1 MSASLLKFLS
11 HFLVLLSS
19 LWLWGGATFGQS
31 PDEFLAV
38 ELISDHSHVSAGTHG
53 WLGVRV
59 KLSPN
64 WHVYWKNS
72 GESGYPTSVTWDA
85 PSGIEIEPLEY
96 PAPHLYTY
104 DGLSGYILKD
114 EFCLLAP
121 FRISSGSELKKKET
135 LQVKGVFDALVCNES
150 TCLPFSK
157 QLSISLKVQN
167 KPLKRKSSAPHKPLN
182 AAGVPH
188 SFAERVGF
196 SVLKAIPDYPPAE
209 FQAKATGSGNRVSL
223 IFPSAGKF
231 LPDPSKAFF
240 FPENSQFSFS
250 HKDISAD
257 GALKISFSREEGD
270 RDTNPAFLAGVLTHP
285 DLEIPW
291 RLNLAIDEAETDA
304 EPSVFNVDQ
313 DSVGEVNNAT
323 VSSVSSFNTLLI
335 MFGLV
340 IIGMSAWAYGKSIS
354 APSDKKKKWQAFSLA
369 VFLIGIWVGYPTA
382 QEDEQ
387 PQSLTWQ
394 AWSQQKQDQLV
405 EQGRPVYVDFTAK
418 WCLSCQVN
426 KRVYSEPE
434 VMRAILDQDI
444 ALLRA
449 DWTKRGSDIL
459 QALQSYDREG
469 VPLNIFYPGNKSDPV
484 ILPEILTKDSVL
496 HAFDGKNVLSS
507 NETELS
513 FMVLIGFAWLG
524 GLILNL
530 MPCVFPVIG
539 LKIMSFVKQAGEDSS
554 QIMRYAWVFVAG
566 VVLSFWVLLG
576 ILLFL
581 REGLQ
586 QQVGWGF
593 QLQEPAFVFALAVIL
608 FLFALNLSGV
618 FEIGMRLTGA
628 GSSLTQRSGL
638 SGSFFSGV
646 LATVVATPCMAPFLG
661 VAVGTALTMDNLPAF
676 TVFTSIALGL
686 ASPYLILS
694 LFPQWLS
701 HLPKPGAWMETFKQ
715 FLAFPLYGTVVWL
728 IWTLAAL
735 L

>member
-1 MSASLLKFLS
+1 MGSNRFKFVLTA
-11 HFLVLLSS
+11 FLFWAFSVWAQFPEEVIS
-19 LWLWGGATFGQS
+19 
-31 PDEFLAV
+31 V
-38 ELISDHSHVSAGTHG
+38 ELITDQTEVTWGTQS
-53 WLGVRV
+53 WLCIKV
-59 KLSPN
+59 KLAPE

-72 GESGYPTSVTWDA
+72 GESGYPTTVTWDA

-96 PAPHLYTY
+96 PAPQLYTY

-121 FRISSGSELKKKET
+121 FKISSGSELKKKKT
-135 LQVKGVFDALVCNES
+135 LQIDGLVDALVCNES
-150 TCLPFSK
+150 TCLPFSRK
-157 QLSISLKVQN
+157 LSISLKVQE
-167 KPLKRKSSAPHKPLN
+167 KPLKRESSVPQNPLN
-182 AAGVPH
+182 SSIGLPK

-196 SVLKAIPDYPPAE
+196 AALKAIPRQPPSE
-209 FQAKATGSGNRVSL
+209 FQAKATGSGTRVSL
-223 IFPSAGKF
+223 MFPSADKF
-231 LPDPSKAFF
+231 LPDPSKAFL
-240 FPENSQFSFS
+240 FPENPQFSFS

-257 GALKISFSREEGD
+257 GALTIFFSWEGD
-270 RDTNPAFLAGVLTHP
+270 DRDASPAFFGGVLTHP

-291 RLNLAIDEAETDA
+291 RLNLAIDETETDA
-304 EPSVFNVDQ
+304 EPSVLKVDQ
-313 DSVGEVNNAT
+313 QSAGEVNDST
-323 VSSVSSFNTLLI
+323 ISSASSYNTLLI

-354 APSDKKKKWQAFSLA
+354 APTNNKGKWQLFSLA
-369 VFLIGIWVGYPTA
+369 VFLIGIWVGYPTPEKDG
-382 QEDEQ
+382 QSK
-387 PQSLTWQ
+387 SLTWEV
-394 AWSQQKQDQLV
+394 WSQESQDQLLG
-405 EQGRPVYVDFTAK
+405 QGRPVYIDFTAK

-426 KRVYSEPE
+426 KRVYREPE
-434 VMRAILDQDI
+434 VMRAILDQGI

-469 VPLNIFYPGNKSDPV
+469 VPLNIFYPGNKSEPV
-484 ILPEILTKDSVL
+484 ILPEILTKDVIL
-496 HAFDGKNVLSS
+496 DAFKGKDVLSS

-554 QIMRYAWVFVAG
+554 QIVRHAWVFVAG

-576 ILLFL
+576 ILIFL
-581 REGLQ
+581 RQGLQ

-593 QLQEPAFVFALAVIL
+593 QLQEPAFVFSLAVIL

-628 GSSLTQRSGL
+628 GSSLTQKSGF

-661 VAVGTALTMDNLPAF
+661 VAVGTALTMEILPAF
-676 TVFTSIALGL
+676 TIFTSIALGL

-715 FLAFPLYGTVVWL
+715 FLAFPLYATVVWL

>member
-1 MSASLLKFLS
+1 MGSNRLKFVLTA
-11 HFLVLLSS
+11 FLF
-19 LWLWGGATFGQS
+19 WGFSVWAQS
-31 PDEFLAV
+31 PDEVISV
-38 ELISDHSHVSAGTHG
+38 ELISDDSKIAKGSQG
-53 WLGVRV
+53 WLGIKV
-59 KLSPN
+59 KLAPE
-64 WHVYWKNS
+64 WHIYWKNS
-72 GESGYPTSVTWDA
+72 GEGGYPTTVTWDV
-85 PSGIEIEPLEY
+85 PSGIDIEPLDY
-96 PAPHLYTY
+96 PAPHLYSY

-114 EFCLLAP
+114 EFWLLAS
-121 FRISSGSELKKKET
+121 FRVSPKIQFKKDET
-135 LQVKGVFDALVCNES
+135 LKIKGLFDALVCNES
-150 TCLPFSK
+150 TCLPFTRE
-157 QLSISLKVQN
+157 LTIPLMPED
-167 KPLKRKSSAPHKPLN
+167 KPDKKIPLDSSFGLP
-182 AAGVPH
+182 G
-188 SFAERVGF
+188 SFAQRVGF
-196 SVLKAIPDYPPAE
+196 PALKAIPDYPPAE
-209 FQAKATGSGNRVSL
+209 FQAKATGSGTRVVL
-223 IFPSAGKF
+223 IFASADKF
-231 LPDPSKAFF
+231 LNDLSKAFF

-250 HKDISAD
+250 HKDISVD

-270 RDTNPAFLAGVLTHP
+270 RDASPAFIAGVLTHP

-304 EPSVFNVDQ
+304 EPSVLNVDQ
-313 DSVGEVNNAT
+313 DSAGEINNAT

-354 APSDKKKKWQAFSLA
+354 APSDKKGKWQLFSLA

-382 QEDEQ
+382 QKDGQ
-387 PQSLTWQ
+387 SQSLTWQ

-449 DWTKRGSDIL
+449 DWTKRGPDIL

-469 VPLNIFYPGNKSDPV
+469 VPLNIFYPGNKSEPV
-484 ILPEILTKDSVL
+484 ILPEILTKDAVL
-496 HAFDGKNVLSS
+496 HAFEGKNVLSS

-554 QIMRYAWVFVAG
+554 QIMRHAWVFVAG

-628 GSSLTQRSGL
+628 GSTLTQKSGL

-661 VAVGTALTMDNLPAF
+661 VAVGTALTMDTLPAF

-686 ASPYLILS
+686 SSPYLILS

-715 FLAFPLYGTVVWL
+715 FLAFPLYATVVWL

>member
-1 MSASLLKFLS
+1 MGSNRFKFVLIS
-11 HFLVLLSS
+11 FLF
-19 LWLWGGATFGQS
+19 GGLMVWGQS
-31 PDEFLAV
+31 PDEVISV
-38 ELISDHSHVSAGTHG
+38 ELVSDNSKIAKGSQG
-53 WLGVRV
+53 WLGINV

-64 WHVYWKNS
+64 WHVYWRNS
-72 GESGYPTSVTWDA
+72 GESGYPTTVTWDA
-85 PSGIEIEPLEY
+85 PSGIDIEPLDY
-96 PAPHLYTY
+96 PAPHLYSY

-114 EFCLLAP
+114 EFWLLVS
-121 FRISSGSELKKKET
+121 FRVSPKIQFKKDET
-135 LQVKGVFDALVCNES
+135 LKIKGVFDALVCNES
-150 TCLPFSK
+150 TCLPFTRELTI
-157 QLSISLKVQN
+157 QLMSEDKLDKKI
-167 KPLKRKSSAPHKPLN
+167 PLDSSFGLP
-182 AAGVPH
+182 G
-188 SFAERVGF
+188 SFAQRVGF
-196 SVLKAIPDYPPAE
+196 PALKAIPDYPPAE
-209 FQAKATGSGNRVSL
+209 FQAKATGSGNRVLL
-223 IFPSAGKF
+223 IFASADKF
-231 LPDPSKAFF
+231 LNDLSNAFF

-250 HKDISAD
+250 HKDISVD

-270 RDTNPAFLAGVLTHP
+270 RDASPAFIAGVLTHP

-304 EPSVFNVDQ
+304 EPSVLNVDQ
-313 DSVGEVNNAT
+313 DSAGEINNAT

-354 APSDKKKKWQAFSLA
+354 APSDKKRKWQAFSLA

-382 QEDEQ
+382 QKDGQ
-387 PQSLTWQ
+387 SQSLNWKV
-394 AWSQQKQDQLV
+394 WSQQKQDQFV
-405 EQGRPVYVDFTAK
+405 EQGRPFYVDFTAK

-449 DWTKRGSDIL
+449 DWTKRGPDIL
-459 QALQSYDREG
+459 QALQSFEREG
-469 VPLNIFYPGNKSDPV
+469 VPLNVFYSGNKSEPV
-484 ILPEILTKDSVL
+484 ILPEILTKDAVL
-496 HAFDGKNVLSS
+496 QAFEGKNVLSS

-554 QIMRYAWVFVAG
+554 QIMRHAWVFVAG

-618 FEIGMRLTGA
+618 FEIGMRMTGA
-628 GSSLTQRSGL
+628 GSSLTQKSGL

-661 VAVGTALTMDNLPAF
+661 VAVGTALTMDTLPAF

-715 FLAFPLYGTVVWL
+715 FLAFPLYATVVWL

>member
-1 MSASLLKFLS
+1 MGSNRLKFVLTA
-11 HFLVLLSS
+11 FLF
-19 LWLWGGATFGQS
+19 WGFSVWAQS
-31 PDEFLAV
+31 PDKVISV
-38 ELISDHSHVSAGTHG
+38 ELITDQTEVTWGTEG
-53 WLGVRV
+53 WLGIKV
-59 KLSPN
+59 KLAPE
-64 WHVYWKNS
+64 WHIYWKNS
-72 GESGYPTSVTWDA
+72 GESGYPTTLTWDA

-96 PAPHLYTY
+96 PAPHLYIY

-121 FRISSGSELKKKET
+121 FKISSGSELKKKET
-135 LQVKGVFDALVCNES
+135 LKINGLFDALVCNES
-150 TCLPFSK
+150 TCLPFSR
-157 QLSISLKVQN
+157 QLSIVLKVQD
-167 KPLKRKSSAPHKPLN
+167 KPAKKESSSPQNSLDSSAR
-182 AAGVPH
+182 VPK
-188 SFAERVGF
+188 SFAERIGV
-196 SVLKAIPDYPPAE
+196 SALQAIPGKPPSE
-209 FQAKATGSGNRVSL
+209 FQAKATGSGTRVSL
-223 IFPSAGKF
+223 IFSSAGKF
-231 LPDPSKAFF
+231 LRDPSRAVF

-250 HKDISAD
+250 QKDISAD
-257 GALKISFSREEGD
+257 GDLKISLSREGD
-270 RDTNPAFLAGVLTHP
+270 TSPAFLAGVLTHP

-304 EPSVFNVDQ
+304 EPSVLNLDQ
-313 DSVGEVNNAT
+313 DSVGEINNAT

-354 APSDKKKKWQAFSLA
+354 APSDKKGKWQLFSLA

-382 QEDEQ
+382 EKDGQS
-387 PQSLTWQ
+387 QSLIWE
-394 AWSQQKQDQLV
+394 AWSQQKQDQLLG
-405 EQGRPVYVDFTAK
+405 QGRPVYVDFTAK

-444 ALLRA
+444 TLLRA
-449 DWTKRGSDIL
+449 DWTKRGPHIL

-469 VPLNIFYPGNKSDPV
+469 VPLNIFYSGNESEPV
-484 ILPEILTKDSVL
+484 ILPEILTKDAVL
-496 HAFDGKNVLSS
+496 QAFKGKNVLSS

-554 QIMRYAWVFVAG
+554 QIMRHAWVFVAG

-618 FEIGMRLTGA
+618 FEIGMRITGA
-628 GSSLTQRSGL
+628 GSSLTQKSGL

-661 VAVGTALTMDNLPAF
+661 VAVGTALTMDTLPAF

-715 FLAFPLYGTVVWL
+715 FLAFPLYATVVWL

>member
-1 MSASLLKFLS
+1 MGSNRLKFVLTA
-11 HFLVLLSS
+11 FLFLGFSV
-19 LWLWGGATFGQS
+19 WAQS
-31 PDEFLAV
+31 PDEVISV
-38 ELISDHSHVSAGTHG
+38 ELITDQTEVTWGTQG
-53 WLGVRV
+53 WLGIKV
-59 KLSPN
+59 KLAPE
-64 WHVYWKNS
+64 WHIYWKNS
-72 GESGYPTSVTWDA
+72 GESGYPTTLTWDA
-85 PSGIEIEPLEY
+85 QSGIEIEPLEY

-150 TCLPFSK
+150 TCLPFSR
-157 QLSISLKVQN
+157 QLSISLKVQD
-167 KPLKRKSSAPHKPLN
+167 KPAKKESSSPQNSLN
-182 AAGVPH
+182 SSGGVPK
-188 SFAERVGF
+188 SFAERIGV
-196 SVLKAIPDYPPAE
+196 SALKAIPGLPPSE
-209 FQAKATGSGNRVSL
+209 FQAKATGSGTRVSL
-223 IFPSAGKF
+223 IFPSADKF
-231 LPDPSKAFF
+231 LRDPSKAFF

-250 HKDISAD
+250 QKDISAD
-257 GALKISFSREEGD
+257 GDLKISLSREGD
-270 RDTNPAFLAGVLTHP
+270 TSPAFLAGVLTHP

-304 EPSVFNVDQ
+304 EPSVLNVDQ
-313 DSVGEVNNAT
+313 DSAGEVNNAT

-354 APSDKKKKWQAFSLA
+354 APSDKKGKWQLFSLA

-382 QEDEQ
+382 QKDGQ
-387 PQSLTWQ
+387 SQSLTWE
-394 AWSQQKQDQLV
+394 AWSQQKQDQFV

-449 DWTKRGSDIL
+449 DWTKRGPDIL

-469 VPLNIFYPGNKSDPV
+469 VPLNIFYPGDKSEPV
-484 ILPEILTKDSVL
+484 ILPEILTKDAVL
-496 HAFDGKNVLSS
+496 QAFEGKNVLSS

-554 QIMRYAWVFVAG
+554 QIMRHAWVFVAG

-576 ILLFL
+576 ILIFL

-628 GSSLTQRSGL
+628 GSSLTQKSGL

-661 VAVGTALTMDNLPAF
+661 VAVGTALTMDTLPAF

-715 FLAFPLYGTVVWL
+715 FLAFPLYATVVWL

>member
-1 MSASLLKFLS
+1 
-11 HFLVLLSS
+11 
-19 LWLWGGATFGQS
+19 
-31 PDEFLAV
+31 
-38 ELISDHSHVSAGTHG
+38 
-53 WLGVRV
+53 
-59 KLSPN
+59 
-64 WHVYWKNS
+64 
-72 GESGYPTSVTWDA
+72 
-85 PSGIEIEPLEY
+85 
-96 PAPHLYTY
+96 
-104 DGLSGYILKD
+104 
-114 EFCLLAP
+114 
-121 FRISSGSELKKKET
+121 
-135 LQVKGVFDALVCNES
+135 
-150 TCLPFSK
+150 
-157 QLSISLKVQN
+157 
-167 KPLKRKSSAPHKPLN
+167 
-182 AAGVPH
+182 
-188 SFAERVGF
+188 
-196 SVLKAIPDYPPAE
+196 
-209 FQAKATGSGNRVSL
+209 
-223 IFPSAGKF
+223 
-231 LPDPSKAFF
+231 
-240 FPENSQFSFS
+240 
-250 HKDISAD
+250 
-257 GALKISFSREEGD
+257 
-270 RDTNPAFLAGVLTHP
+270 
-285 DLEIPW
+285 
-291 RLNLAIDEAETDA
+291 
-304 EPSVFNVDQ
+304 
-313 DSVGEVNNAT
+313 
-323 VSSVSSFNTLLI
+323 

-354 APSDKKKKWQAFSLA
+354 APSDKKRKWQAFSLA

-382 QEDEQ
+382 EKDGQS
-387 PQSLTWQ
+387 QSLTWE

-469 VPLNIFYPGNKSDPV
+469 VPLNIFYPGNKSEPV
-484 ILPEILTKDSVL
+484 ILPEILTKDVVL
-496 HAFDGKNVLSS
+496 HAFEGKNVLSS

-554 QIMRYAWVFVAG
+554 QIMRHAWVFVAG

-628 GSSLTQRSGL
+628 GSSLTQKSGL

-661 VAVGTALTMDNLPAF
+661 VAVGTALTMNTLPAF

-715 FLAFPLYGTVVWL
+715 FLAFPRYVTVVWL

>member
-1 MSASLLKFLS
+1 MGSNRLKFVLTA
-11 HFLVLLSS
+11 FLFWGFS
-19 LWLWGGATFGQS
+19 LWAQS
-31 PDEFLAV
+31 PEEVISV
-38 ELISDHSHVSAGTHG
+38 ELITDQTEVTWGTQG
-53 WLGVRV
+53 WLGIKV
-59 KLSPN
+59 KLAPE
-64 WHVYWKNS
+64 WHIYWKNS
-72 GESGYPTSVTWDA
+72 GESGYPTTLTWDA
-85 PSGIEIEPLEY
+85 QSGIEIEPLEY
-96 PAPHLYTY
+96 PAPHLYIY

-121 FRISSGSELKKKET
+121 FKISSGSELKKKET
-135 LQVKGVFDALVCNES
+135 LKIDGLFDALVCNES
-150 TCLPFSK
+150 TCLPFSR
-157 QLSISLKVQN
+157 QLSISMKVQD
-167 KPLKRKSSAPHKPLN
+167 KPDKKIPLDSSFGLP
-182 AAGVPH
+182 G
-188 SFAERVGF
+188 SFAQRVGF
-196 SVLKAIPDYPPAE
+196 PALKAIPDYPPAE

-223 IFPSAGKF
+223 IFSFANKF

-240 FPENSQFSFS
+240 FPVDSQFSFS
-250 HKDISAD
+250 HQESRDD
-257 GALKISFSREEGD
+257 GDLTIFFTREGD
-270 RDTNPAFLAGVLTHP
+270 GRDTSPAFLGGVLTHP

-291 RLNLAIDEAETDA
+291 RFNLAIDETETDA
-304 EPSVFNVDQ
+304 EPSVLNVDQ
-313 DSVGEVNNAT
+313 DSAGEVNNPNISSAT
-323 VSSVSSFNTLLI
+323 SFNTPLI

-340 IIGMSAWAYGKSIS
+340 IIGMSAWGYGKSIS
-354 APSDKKKKWQAFSLA
+354 APTNKKGKWQLFSLA

-382 QEDEQ
+382 QKDGQ
-387 PQSLTWQ
+387 SQSLTWE
-394 AWSQQKQDQLV
+394 AWSQQKQDQFV

-434 VMRAILDQDI
+434 VMRAILGQDI

-469 VPLNIFYPGNKSDPV
+469 VPLNIFYPGNKTEPV
-484 ILPEILTKDSVL
+484 ILPEILTEDAVL
-496 HAFDGKNVLSS
+496 HAFEGKDVLSL

-513 FMVLIGFAWLG
+513 FLVLIGFAWLG

-554 QIMRYAWVFVAG
+554 QIMRHAWVFVAG

-618 FEIGMRLTGA
+618 FEIGMRMTGA
-628 GSSLTQRSGL
+628 GSSLTQKSGL

-661 VAVGTALTMDNLPAF
+661 VAVGTALTMDTLPAF

-715 FLAFPLYGTVVWL
+715 FLAFPLYATVVWL

>member
-1 MSASLLKFLS
+1 MGSNRLKFVLTA
-11 HFLVLLSS
+11 FLFLGVSVWS
-19 LWLWGGATFGQS
+19 QS
-31 PDEFLAV
+31 PDEVISV
-38 ELISDHSHVSAGTHG
+38 ELITDQTEITWGTQG
-53 WLGVRV
+53 WLGIKV
-59 KLSPN
+59 KLAPE
-64 WHVYWKNS
+64 WHIYWKNS
-72 GESGYPTSVTWDA
+72 GESGYPSTVTWGA
-85 PSGIEIEPLEY
+85 SSGIEIEPLEY

-121 FRISSGSELKKKET
+121 FKISPGSELKKKET
-135 LQVKGVFDALVCNES
+135 LQIDGVFDALVCNKS
-150 TCLPFSK
+150 TCLPLSR

-167 KPLKRKSSAPHKPLN
+167 KPVKKESSVPQKPLYSS
-182 AAGVPH
+182 AGVPE
-188 SFAERVGF
+188 SFAEWIGV
-196 SVLKAIPDYPPAE
+196 SALQAIPGQPPSGL
-209 FQAKATGSGNRVSL
+209 QAKATGSGTRVSL
-223 IFPSAGKF
+223 MFPSADKF
-231 LPDPSKAFF
+231 LRDPSKAFF

-257 GALKISFSREEGD
+257 GALKIFFSREGDD
-270 RDTNPAFLAGVLTHP
+270 RDASPAFLAGVLTHP
-285 DLEIPW
+285 GLEIPW
-291 RLNLAIDEAETDA
+291 RLNLAIDETETNA
-304 EPSVFNVDQ
+304 KSSLSNVGQ
-313 DSVGEVNNAT
+313 DKAREIKNTT
-323 VSSVSSFNTLLI
+323 VSSASSFNTLLI

-354 APSDKKKKWQAFSLA
+354 APTNKKGKWQAFSLA
-369 VFLIGIWVGYPTA
+369 VFLMGIWVGYPVA
-382 QEDEQ
+382 QKDGQ
-387 PQSLTWQ
+387 SQSLTWE

-405 EQGRPVYVDFTAK
+405 EQGRPVYIDFTAK

-449 DWTKRGSDIL
+449 DWTKRGPGIL

-469 VPLNIFYPGNKSDPV
+469 VPLNIFYPGNKSEPV
-484 ILPEILTKDSVL
+484 TLPEILTKDVIL
-496 HAFDGKNVLSS
+496 DVFEGGNLLSS

-554 QIMRYAWVFVAG
+554 QIVRHAWVFVAG

-581 REGLQ
+581 RQGLQ

-593 QLQEPAFVFALAVIL
+593 QLQEPAFVFFLAVIL
-608 FLFALNLSGV
+608 LLFALNLSGV

-628 GSSLTQRSGL
+628 GSSLTQKSGL

-661 VAVGTALTMDNLPAF
+661 VAVGTALTMNILPAF

-715 FLAFPLYGTVVWL
+715 FLALPLYATVVWL

>member
-1 MSASLLKFLS
+1 MGSNRLKFVLTA
-11 HFLVLLSS
+11 FLF
-19 LWLWGGATFGQS
+19 WGFSVWAQS
-31 PDEFLAV
+31 PEEVISV
-38 ELISDHSHVSAGTHG
+38 ELITDQTEVSWATQG
-53 WLGVRV
+53 WLGIKV

-72 GESGYPTSVTWDA
+72 GESGYPTTVTWDA
-85 PSGIEIEPLEY
+85 PSGVKIEPLEY
-96 PAPHLYTY
+96 PAPHLYSY

-121 FRISSGSELKKKET
+121 YKISSVAELKKEGT
-135 LQVKGVFDALVCNES
+135 LQIDGLFDALVCNES
-150 TCLPFSK
+150 TCLPFSR
-157 QLSISLKVQN
+157 QLSISLKVKD
-167 KPLKRKSSAPHKPLN
+167 KPLKRESSALQNPLN
-182 AAGVPH
+182 SSAGLPK
-188 SFAERVGF
+188 SFAKRVGF
-196 SVLKAIPDYPPAE
+196 TSLKMIPNYPPDG
-209 FQAKATGSGNRVSL
+209 FQAKATGSGNRVL
-223 IFPSAGKF
+223 LTFLSAAKF
-231 LPDPSKAFF
+231 LRDPSKAFL

-250 HKDISAD
+250 HKDISPD
-257 GALKISFSREEGD
+257 GGFKISFLREGD
-270 RDTNPAFLAGVLTHP
+270 DSPSFFAGVLTHP

-291 RLNLAIDEAETDA
+291 RLNLPIDETETDA
-304 EPSVFNVDQ
+304 DALVLNVDQ
-313 DSVGEVNNAT
+313 QSAGEVNNTT
-323 VSSVSSFNTLLI
+323 VSSASSFNTLLI

-354 APSDKKKKWQAFSLA
+354 APSDKKGKWLLFSLA

-382 QEDEQ
+382 QKDGQ
-387 PQSLTWQ
+387 SKSLTWEV
-394 AWSQQKQDQLV
+394 WSQESQDQLLG
-405 EQGRPVYVDFTAK
+405 QGRPVYIDFTAK

-449 DWTKRGSDIL
+449 DWTKRGQDIL

-469 VPLNIFYPGNKSDPV
+469 VPLNIFYPEGKSEPV
-484 ILPEILTKDSVL
+484 ILPEILTKDAVL
-496 HAFDGKNVLSS
+496 HAFVGKDVLSS

-539 LKIMSFVKQAGEDSS
+539 LKIMSFVKQAGEDST
-554 QIMRYAWVFVAG
+554 QIVRHAWVFVAG

-593 QLQEPAFVFALAVIL
+593 QLQEPVFVFVLAVIL

-628 GSSLTQRSGL
+628 GSSLTQQSGF

-661 VAVGTALTMDNLPAF
+661 VAVGTALTMETLSAF

-715 FLAFPLYGTVVWL
+715 FLAFPLYATVVWL